1 MNYSRPDLLEQ
12 LAASHVLG
20 VMRRGA
26 RQRFERLCQSLPIAQ
41 LARQRWEDRL
51 LPLALALPPV
61 APSAGCW
68 QVIQQRIGV
77 RSRPSRLGWWSAA
90 VAASLVALL
99 LVGRLT
105 VWSEPEWQDRAV
117 LATTDAPAAW
127 RLESTED
134 FSEISVRSLAVPAL
148 PADRNHELWILPA
161 AGGNPVSLGLL
172 PASGDIRRKLTATQ
186 QALLSAAAKVAVSVE
201 PIGGSPTGVPTGPVI
216 IVADVRR
223 PI

>member
-26 RQRFERLCQSLPIAQ
+26 RARFERLCQALPIAQ

-51 LPLALALPPV
+51 LPLALALTPV

-68 QVIQQRIGV
+68 QRIQQRLGAQPH
-77 RSRPSRLGWWSAA
+77 RKGLGWWSAA
-90 VAASLVALL
+90 AAASLVALL

-105 VWSEPEWQDRAV
+105 IWSEPDWQDRAV
-117 LATTDAPAAW
+117 LATADAPPAW
-127 RLESTED
+127 RLESTAD
-134 FSEISVRSLAVPAL
+134 FGEISVRSLNVPAL
-148 PADRNHELWILPA
+148 PADRIHELWILPVN
-161 AGGNPVSLGLL
+161 GGNPVSLGLL
-172 PASGDIRRKLTATQ
+172 PASGDIRRKLTAAQ
-186 QALLSAAAKVAVSVE
+186 QSLLAAAAQVAVSVE
-201 PIGGSPTGVPTGPVI
+201 PTGGSPTGVPTGPVI
-216 IVADVRR
+216 IVAEVRR